1 MFITHRLLKHDTNK
15 KEEEHEDVVDNVNCD
30 SVKDDSST
38 VMDRKRQ
45 VVKGWF
51 DFHGELLPVDAI
63 DKEGSEDF
71 SDEPTE
77 FNMEV
82 GVGRHDH
89 SFSYTIYDQV
99 KPPSKCCNEDL
110 EWTKD
115 KESSDSKNRP
125 KTKMIVLWKF
135 VKGDSFGKKLQDLWP
150 KIFKASK
157 ILCLRL

>member
-51 DFHGELLPVDAI
+51 DFHGELLPVDDI
-63 DKEGSEDF
+63 DKDGSEDF

-99 KPPSKCCNEDL
+99 KPPASVA
-110 EWTKD
+110 TK
-115 KESSDSKNRP
+115 
-125 KTKMIVLWKF
+125 I
-135 VKGDSFGKKLQDLWP
+135 
-150 KIFKASK
+150 
-157 ILCLRL
+157 